1 MSCPGV
7 TGGLPCKLRIVARPS
22 GASAHWRGRPA
33 VAAESTVPVAAGAG
47 AKATF
52 QLGSRAY
59 RLLRA
64 HHRLTLTIAATIT
77 RPHSAPIR
85 GTFTIT
91 VKTPARRKR

>member
-1 MSCPGV
+1 
-7 TGGLPCKLRIVARPS
+7 
-22 GASAHWRGRPA
+22 
-33 VAAESTVPVAAGAG
+33 VPVAAGAG
-47 AKATF
+47 AKVRF
-52 QLGSRAY
+52 RLGTRAY

-91 VKTPARRKR
+91 IKAPNHAKR